1 MTLIND
7 MKCTQRNKEMENKK
21 EAKRTKSGLRRF
33 VIYPPK
39 IAGRDKKY
47 NGSSLIQ
54 EVFLKSFKI
63 MHVISLGRQLQNL

>member
-1 MTLIND
+1 MTLISD

-21 EAKRTKSGLRRF
+21 EVKRTESGLRF

-54 EVFLKSFKI
+54 EVFFKI
-63 MHVISLGRQLQNL
+63 I